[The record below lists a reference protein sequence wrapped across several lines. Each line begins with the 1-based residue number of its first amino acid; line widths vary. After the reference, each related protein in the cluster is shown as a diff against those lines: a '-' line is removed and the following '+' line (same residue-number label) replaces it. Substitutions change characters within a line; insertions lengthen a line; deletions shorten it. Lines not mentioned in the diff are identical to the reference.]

1 MKIIAYSYTDPL
13 LESSPDQADWG
24 WEVDRVYE
32 DLGKQKSSL
41 RSQLQQ
47 LFTDCQ
53 TEPADYLLIRRLEEL
68 GDTVEEISDRL
79 NELEVMGI
87 AVIATEQPYTSENYP
102 LGADLLNLLNAIQ
115 RQQRSR
121 RIRQGHAR
129 NRLDVAPPPGK
140 VPYGYRRG
148 KGKYTIDRSTSPV
161 VKDFFEHF
169 LLYGS
174 LRGSVRY
181 LANLLYGS
189 LRGSVRYLAKK
200 YGKKISVTTG
210 RRWLTNPVYRG
221 NTAYQNGEIISN
233 THIPIISKE
242 EAAQV
247 DRLLRRNSR
256 LPSRTALTDFYAVTA
271 VYHPELLVRPVL

>member
-32 DLGKQKSSL
+32 DLGKPDSSE

-79 NELEVMGI
+79 NKLEVMGI
-87 AVIATEQPYTSENYP
+87 AVIATEQPYTSEDYP
-102 LGADLLNLLNAIQ
+102 LGADLLNLLHAIQ

-129 NRLDVAPPPGK
+129 NRLEVAPPPGK

-181 LANLLYGS
+181 LT
-189 LRGSVRYLAKK
+189 KK

-233 THIPIISKE
+233 THIPIISK
-242 EAAQV
+242 
-247 DRLLRRNSR
+247 
-256 LPSRTALTDFYAVTA
+256 DFYAVIA
-271 VYHPELLVRPVL
+271 VYHPELLVLGVL